1 MLKIGVI
8 NNMPPA
14 AIRSAERQF
23 SEILTAAARD
33 DIPFEIKWFR
43 FIGVRPEHYGQMA
56 DLWES
61 ELDGLIVTGAEPK
74 AAQLQDEPL
83 WQPLTRTIEW
93 AARHTT
99 SAIWSCLAAHAAV
112 LHLDG
117 VERCPRDVK
126 IFGVFDSI
134 KSADHVIFANT
145 EPVWRV
151 PHSRWND
158 LPEQALDAR
167 GYKVLAKSHTAG
179 VDTFIKQIER
189 SLFVFI
195 QSHPE
200 YEAASLMRE
209 YQRDVTRFHLGQQD
223 RYPNVPLN
231 YFDTQIAAR
240 LEALRDD
247 PSNQDEGRELLE
259 RVQMEN
265 SWKPVTIQVYRN
277 WLGYLLEHSRT
288 LAPLEHREDRPP
300 NAVITGLD
308 QAISRGTELR

>member
-1 MLKIGVI
+1 
-8 NNMPPA
+8 MPPA

-23 SEILTAAARD
+23 TEILTAAAQD
-33 DIPFEIKWFR
+33 DISFDIKWFR
-43 FIGVRPEHYGQMA
+43 LVGARPEHYGQMA
-56 DLWES
+56 DLWKADF
-61 ELDGLIVTGAEPK
+61 DGLIVTGAEPK
-74 AAQLQDEPL
+74 AALLQDEPL
-83 WQPLTRTIEW
+83 WHPLTQTIEW

-117 VERCPRDVK
+117 VERCPRGEK
-126 IFGVFDSI
+126 IFGVFDSV
-134 KSADHVIFANT
+134 KSADHAILANT
-145 EPVWRV
+145 EAVWRV

-158 LPEQALDAR
+158 LPEQQLHER
-167 GYKVLAKSHTAG
+167 GYMVLAKSEAAG

-223 RYPNVPLN
+223 CYPNVPHN
-231 YFDTQIAAR
+231 YFDSQIAAR

-247 PSNQDEGRELLE
+247 PAKEDEGRELLE
-259 RVQMEN
+259 QVEMEN
-265 SWKPVTIQVYRN
+265 SWKPVTIQIYRN
-277 WLGYLLEHSRT
+277 WLSYLMQHSFER
-288 LAPLEHREDRPP
+288 A
-300 NAVITGLD
+300 A
-308 QAISRGTELR
+308 S